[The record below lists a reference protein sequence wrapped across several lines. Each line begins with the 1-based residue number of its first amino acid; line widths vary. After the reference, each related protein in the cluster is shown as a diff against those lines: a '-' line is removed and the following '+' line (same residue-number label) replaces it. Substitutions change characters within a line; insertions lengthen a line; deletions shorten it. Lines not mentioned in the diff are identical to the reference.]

1 MKLGIIMD
9 PIGKINIEKDSSFA
23 MLLAAQKCGWD
34 LLYMELSDLY
44 MDNDTPSARMRNLE
58 VNNDSKKWY
67 SLSDYTVE
75 NLCTLDIILM
85 RKDPPFNLEYI
96 YSTYILEHAERLGVL
111 VVNNPSALRSVN
123 EKFYITY
130 FPNCI
135 PPTRVSKDTEILLD
149 FVKEQNSAIVKPLD
163 SMGGNGIHHI
173 TELNEKTKTIL
184 QSATK
189 NNSEYVMAQK
199 FLPEISDGDKRIL
212 LIGGKP
218 VPYALSRI
226 PKNSDSK
233 GNLAQGAT
241 GKGVELNARDKWICE
256 QVGSKLNDMGLIFVG
271 LDIIGDYLTEI
282 NVTSPTCIRELE
294 NIFEIDIAKQ
304 LINFLEKHKKENT

>member
-1 MKLGIIMD
+1 
-9 PIGKINIEKDSSFA
+9 
-23 MLLAAQKCGWD
+23 
-34 LLYMELSDLY
+34 
-44 MDNDTPSARMRNLE
+44 
-58 VNNDSKKWY
+58 
-67 SLSDYTVE
+67 
-75 NLCTLDIILM
+75 
-85 RKDPPFNLEYI
+85 
-96 YSTYILEHAERLGVL
+96 
-111 VVNNPSALRSVN
+111 
-123 EKFYITY
+123 
-130 FPNCI
+130 
-135 PPTRVSKDTEILLD
+135 
-149 FVKEQNSAIVKPLD
+149 
-163 SMGGNGIHHI
+163 MGGNGIHHI

-226 PKNSDSK
+226 PKNSNSK

-271 LDIIGDYLTEI
+271 IDIIGDYLTEI
-282 NVTSPTCIRELE
+282 NVTSPTGIQ
-294 NIFEIDIAKQ
+294 EINALDGIHIEQ
-304 LINFLEKHKKENT
+304 LIWDAIEKRYDDLKTRQP